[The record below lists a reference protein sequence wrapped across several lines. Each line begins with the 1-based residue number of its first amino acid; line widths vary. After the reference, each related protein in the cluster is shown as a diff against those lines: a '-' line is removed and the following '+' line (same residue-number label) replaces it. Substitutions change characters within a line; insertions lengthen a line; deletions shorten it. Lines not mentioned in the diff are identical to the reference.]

1 MNTASP
7 TGNGNGNTTGNANGN
22 TNGKGNDTGHPLT
35 AQDSRTPD
43 TLATLRCPTDATQ
56 ALAWIPEEQLQLSPY
71 YQRMPTPDAGKLR
84 ELAVSIARDGLLQ
97 PLLATPCADGMHYEV
112 LAGRRRLLA
121 ASGTGVALPV
131 LVRHLVSHQKNQA
144 FLAAQVCA
152 VVPEPLDALTAA
164 YDTTWT
170 TIPAACDDDRTADSE
185 DAARV
190 KAVLA
195 HVRQLSP
202 FLQRFVV
209 RDLAGT
215 DATLWEG
222 LLAEAR
228 QHVQSSDTSTRQ
240 RLEEELAAA
249 RQATREAQRQEQRY
263 LQAVEQLGC
272 EVTDV
277 RIQYQRSEEHRS
289 ALEQQRHTLANENGQ
304 LRRQVATL
312 RERLAAVGPVDHLAD
327 MPHVAAIAQAALDV
341 VDAAGSAVVRHA
353 IRLLDPRTAR
363 AAASALSRA
372 LLLVEERI
380 QACRHQLTADGQ
392 TASVPAQE
400 QEAQEDVG

>member
-1 MNTASP
+1 MSTASS
-7 TGNGNGNTTGNANGN
+7 TGD
-22 TNGKGNDTGHPLT
+22 TNGLGPAPTTQDPCMTDTP
-35 AQDSRTPD
+35 
-43 TLATLRCPTDATQ
+43 ATLGCPTDATQ
-56 ALAWIPEEQLQLSPY
+56 ALAWIPAEQLQLSPY
-71 YQRMPTPDAGKLR
+71 YQQMPTPDAGKLR
-84 ELAVSIARDGLLQ
+84 ELAVSIAREGLLQ
-97 PLLATPCADGMHYEV
+97 PLLATPCADGLHYEV
-112 LAGRRRLLA
+112 LAGRRRLQA
-121 ASGTGVALPV
+121 ASGTGVALPT
-131 LVRHLVSHQKNQA
+131 LVRELTPHQKNQA
-144 FLAAQVCA
+144 FLAAHVCTA
-152 VVPEPLDALTAA
+152 VPETLDALMAA

-170 TIPAACDDDRTADSE
+170 TIPAACVDDGTADSA

-190 KAVLA
+190 KTILA

-228 QHVQSSDTSTRQ
+228 LQVQVSETSTRR
-240 RLEEELAAA
+240 RLEDEVVTAQQAA
-249 RQATREAQRQEQRY
+249 RDAQRQEQRY
-263 LQAVEQLGC
+263 LQTVEQLGC
-272 EVTDV
+272 QITEARVH
-277 RIQYQRSEEHRS
+277 YQRSEEQRY
-289 ALEQQRHTLANENGQ
+289 ALEQQRHTLASENGQ
-304 LRRQVATL
+304 LRRQVETL

-363 AAASALSRA
+363 AAATALSRA

-380 QACRHQLTADGQ
+380 QTCRHQLTADVQ
-392 TASVPAQE
+392 AASVPAQE
-400 QEAQEDVG
+400 QKDVG